1 MVEEVNIMNY
11 IISVKDLNF
20 EKSLYVPS
28 NTNIQAY
35 IDEWLFAE
43 YGIKDKS
50 YQIKESA

>member
-1 MVEEVNIMNY
+1 MNY
-11 IISVKDLNF
+11 LISIEELDF

-28 NTNIQAY
+28 NVNTQAY

-43 YGIKDKS
+43 YGIKDKP

>member
-1 MVEEVNIMNY
+1 MNY

-20 EKSLYVPS
+20 EKSVYVPNDVNMQS
-28 NTNIQAY
+28 Y